1 MPTDFRTVPGLYT
14 GNQFVTRQVVR
25 SLSSRDYL
33 PSGVIIDGSLTRDI
47 GSSPTSVLR
56 AGLLMGKVT
65 TGGKYRESIIGV
77 TNGAIGAA
85 TITTITVAAPVAT
98 EVARLL
104 AVAGGNITLRLFGP
118 PSAAGTNAAT
128 NLTVTAA
135 AGTTITFSSTA
146 VPAYVDKSL
155 IQATDGS
162 QLPLTMIADPSGI
175 DVTAMDATTNID
187 QMLGRWL
194 AGADVYSNMVIAG
207 NTDMTALDAS
217 LQTWIKQQ
225 LNGGGTSTRGRWTF
239 SDEVP

>member
-14 GNQFVTRQVVR
+14 GNQFVSRQVVR
-25 SLSSRDYL
+25 SLSSRDYI
-33 PSGVIIDGSLTRDI
+33 PSGVIIDGSLTRDV

-56 AGLLMGKVT
+56 AGLLMGKIT
-65 TGGKYRESIIGV
+65 TGGKYRNSIIGL
-77 TNGAIGAA
+77 TNGAISAA
-85 TITTITVAAPVAT
+85 TITSITVPAAVAT

-104 AVAGGNITLRLFGP
+104 AVAAGNITLRLFGP

-128 NLTVTAA
+128 NITVTAA
-135 AGTTITFSSTA
+135 SGTTLTFSSA
-146 VPAYVDKSL
+146 AIPAYVDKSL

-162 QLPLTMIADPSGI
+162 QLPLTLISDPAGI
-175 DVTAMDATTNID
+175 DVTAMDATTNVD

-207 NTDMTALDAS
+207 ASDMTALDAS

-225 LNGGGTSTRGRWTF
+225 LNGGGTGTRGRWTF

>member
-25 SLSSRDYL
+25 SLSSRDYI
-33 PSGVIIDGSLTRDI
+33 PSGVIIDGSLSRDI
-47 GSSPTSVLR
+47 GSAPTSVLR
-56 AGLLMGKVT
+56 AGLLMGKIT
-65 TGGKYRESIIGV
+65 TGGKYRPSIIGV
-77 TNGAIGAA
+77 TNGAISAA
-85 TITTITVAAPVAT
+85 T
-98 EVARLL
+98 
-104 AVAGGNITLRLFGP
+104 ITLRLFGP

-128 NLTVTAA
+128 NITVTAA
-135 AGTTITFSSTA
+135 SGTTLTFTSA
-146 VPAYVDKSL
+146 AIPAYVDKSL

-162 QLPLTMIADPSGI
+162 QLPLTLISEPAGI
-175 DVTAMDATTNID
+175 DVTAMDATTNVD

-217 LQTWIKQQ
+217 LQAWIKQQ
-225 LNGGGTSTRGRWTF
+225 LNGGGVGTRGRWTF

>member
-14 GNQFVTRQVVR
+14 GNQFVSRQVVR
-25 SLSSRDYL
+25 SLSSRDYI
-33 PSGVIIDGSLTRDI
+33 PSGVIIDSSLTRDV

-56 AGLLMGKVT
+56 AGLLMGKIT
-65 TGGKYRESIIGV
+65 TGGKYRNSIIGL
-77 TNGAIGAA
+77 TNGAISAA
-85 TITTITVAAPVAT
+85 TITSITVPAAVAT

-104 AVAGGNITLRLFGP
+104 AVAAGNITLRLFGP

-128 NLTVTAA
+128 NITVTAA
-135 AGTTITFSSTA
+135 AGTTLTFSSA
-146 VPAYVDKSL
+146 AIPAYVDKSL

-162 QLPLTMIADPSGI
+162 QLPLTLISDPAGI
-175 DVTAMDATTNID
+175 DVTAMDATTNVD

-207 NTDMTALDAS
+207 ASDMTGLDAS

-225 LNGGGTSTRGRWTF
+225 LNGGGTGTRGRWTF